1 MRDGSSPCD
10 HWRLAGPTHRLGG
23 GQRAGGVIQLLGA
36 SELPGTGEHEVE
48 LFCDPRRG
56 VNSRVVW
63 CEIMHAMDIAATGGL
78 HTVRVDPPEPSSA
91 PVTRAGALERHTRA
105 RTQKRC
111 KRVAVFRC

>member
-1 MRDGSSPCD
+1 M
-10 HWRLAGPTHRLGG
+10 
-23 GQRAGGVIQLLGA
+23 LGA

-63 CEIMHAMDIAATGGL
+63 CEYMHAMHIAATGGL
-78 HTVRVDPPEPSSA
+78 HTVRVDPPEPSGA
-91 PVTRAGALERHTRA
+91 PGTHAGALERHTRA

-111 KRVAVFRC
+111 KRVSV

>member
-1 MRDGSSPCD
+1 M
-10 HWRLAGPTHRLGG
+10 
-23 GQRAGGVIQLLGA
+23 LGA
-36 SELPGTGEHEVE
+36 SELPGIGEHEVE

-63 CEIMHAMDIAATGGL
+63 CEYMHAMHIAATSGL

-111 KRVAVFRC
+111 KRVSV